1 MGCLFACAMPR
12 TLPQGRGFI
21 NTYPDTGQALFN
33 ASGGCPSKRPPVSVD
48 LSIQPEVE
56 PGDGGI

>member
-1 MGCLFACAMPR
+1 MPR
-12 TLPQGRGFI
+12 TLPQGRGFT

-33 ASGGCPSKRPPVSVD
+33 ASGGCPSKRPPMSD
-48 LSIQPEVE
+48 EFTIQPEAE